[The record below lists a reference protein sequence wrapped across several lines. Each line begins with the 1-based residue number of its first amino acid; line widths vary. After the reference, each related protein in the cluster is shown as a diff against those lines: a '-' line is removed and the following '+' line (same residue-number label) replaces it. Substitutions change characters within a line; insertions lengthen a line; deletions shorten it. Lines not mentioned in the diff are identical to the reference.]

1 MRCFQFEALSFALW
15 SSLCTRRCRQDCT
28 KHRGGKHQLDCDCEQ
43 LQIITAQSLCIRITR
58 IDNIWLKL
66 SHSIQDFSVSF
77 TNLRI
82 IYLNSLNE
90 NVRTM
95 IFLDVHCVIF
105 LSKIQ
110 FISTEEFQKRRN
122 TEKGKSSPH
131 QSYDAGSREI
141 CHSSWPSGAI
151 AMAGGCLACFDQ
163 FLVKYR
169 VTAD

>member
-1 MRCFQFEALSFALW
+1 MRCFQFEALFFALW
-15 SSLCTRRCRQDCT
+15 SLLCTRRCRQDCT

-66 SHSIQDFSVSF
+66 SHSIQDFSMSF

-95 IFLDVHCVIF
+95 IFLDAHCVIF
-105 LSKIQ
+105 LSNIQ
-110 FISTEEFQKRRN
+110 FTSTEEFQKRRN
-122 TEKGKSSPH
+122 TEKGKSRH

-151 AMAGGCLACFDQ
+151 AMAGGYLTSFNQ
-163 FLVKYR
+163 FLVKYKI
-169 VTAD
+169 TAD